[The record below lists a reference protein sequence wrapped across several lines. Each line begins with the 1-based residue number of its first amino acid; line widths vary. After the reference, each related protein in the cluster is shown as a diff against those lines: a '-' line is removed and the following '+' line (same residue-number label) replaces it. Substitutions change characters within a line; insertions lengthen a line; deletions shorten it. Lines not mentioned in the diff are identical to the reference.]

1 MTQKECWSREIDWYS
16 ARHDTIEYHMTTFLR
31 HGEVKGITCNTHALT
46 DKFIADELN
55 RKRVFK
61 QIPVTPSDIIICALF
76 SWKKW
81 MNSGQLI
88 PRFDLSYDGQYW
100 ISLAGVRKH
109 GAGIMASPR
118 TVFEASATLC
128 DSVIDCLPSRR
139 IALLRDLHQMQSQI
153 CNNRFGKF
161 AASSARQFRRSVS
174 WSGTPIN
181 SFVKYPSL

>member
-1 MTQKECWSREIDWYS
+1 MAQVYVYSGLFAVIFCIPMTQKECWSREIDWYS

-100 ISLAGVRKH
+100 ISLAGESEKEHIESRDRKK
-109 GAGIMASPR
+109 
-118 TVFEASATLC
+118 
-128 DSVIDCLPSRR
+128 RR
-139 IALLRDLHQMQSQI
+139 
-153 CNNRFGKF
+153 KK
-161 AASSARQFRRSVS
+161 V
-174 WSGTPIN
+174 
-181 SFVKYPSL
+181 